1 MSRSAAEPFPIM
13 RTQLL
18 PETAG
23 WKREGAGNER
33 QHALSFSGAVSTYN
47 DEYLAGL
54 DDGGRRM
61 AATDATYRSLESFD
75 ESDYQT
81 AFPAFVYVREAAA
94 NIARIA
100 GARRAQELGNPAEV
114 AFGAEVYE
122 ANAYAKHLSS
132 VIMSGLAARTAS
144 ARSAS
149 ASTSIIADG
158 LVRRFSLA
166 FRMSFTVNA
175 FGVGRGQYSPAE
187 MAMWP
192 VLDTWDQLKISYY
205 PDGERRLRKDTAFD
219 GYLVEM
225 GEASFAGHEP
235 VSWRLARSFLF
246 DVRPTANARRR
257 RNFLAP
263 ERQHETVEGM
273 AYLVHLLA
281 ELVTFTPGA
290 KPQQIE
296 AVQKEVQSIFAPY
309 FAAAATTGEAPVHA
323 RPSPMPYGVSPR
335 GAEQLCCDWMRHLG
349 SVDAEV
355 TSYGGDGGV
364 DVVSRE
370 YVAQVKHYTGA
381 VGAPEVQQLV
391 GVAYTSKKL
400 PLFFTSGR
408 YTPAAIVASE
418 SVSLPLFVYSAEN
431 GTLDAANSFA
441 EAHLLNGLG

>member
-13 RTQLL
+13 RSQLL
-18 PETAG
+18 PATAG
-23 WKREGAGNER
+23 WKQEVTGKIR
-33 QHALSFSGAVSTYN
+33 QHALSFSGTMSKYN

-54 DDGGRRM
+54 DDGDRRR
-61 AATDATYRSLESFD
+61 AASDSTYRGLETFD

-100 GARRAQELGNPAEV
+100 GARRAQELGHPDET
-114 AFGAEVYE
+114 AFGAEFDD
-122 ANAYAKHLSS
+122 ANAYAQHLSA
-132 VIMSGLAARTAS
+132 VIVSGITPRAARAQTAT
-144 ARSAS
+144 AA
-149 ASTSIIADG
+149 TPIIMDG
-158 LVRRFSLA
+158 LTRRFSLA
-166 FRMSFTVNA
+166 YRMSFTVNA
-175 FGVGRGQYSPAE
+175 FGVGRGQYSRAE

-192 VLDTWDQLKISYY
+192 ALDTWDRLKISYY
-205 PDGERRLRKDTAFD
+205 PDGERGIRQDTAFD
-219 GYLVEM
+219 GYLAEM
-225 GEASFAGHEP
+225 GEALIAGHEP
-235 VSWRLARSFLF
+235 VSWRLVRSFLF
-246 DVRPTANARRR
+246 DVRSTANARRQS
-257 RNFLAP
+257 NFLGP
-263 ERQHETVEGM
+263 DRQHEAVEGM
-273 AYLVHLLA
+273 PYLVSLLA
-281 ELVTFTPGA
+281 ESLTFHPFV
-290 KPQQIE
+290 KSRRLE
-296 AVQKEVQSIFAPY
+296 AVQEEMQSIFTPY
-309 FAAAATTGEAPVHA
+309 FAAAAKTAEAPVHA

-364 DVVSRE
+364 DVISRE

-441 EAHLLNGLG
+441 ETHLRDGLG